1 MNTLNN
7 SLVLISC
14 PDTLDIYVGI
24 LARIAQ
30 ANNLLHQDNVPF
42 SIIDQKPSLYETAY
56 LKGGNA
62 GVIKLVC
69 WELLQM
75 GFVEIRDNQ
84 IQVKTY
90 FKHVS
95 HLEPI
100 EQAIFDYLHVPKTG
114 NLLFESKDLNRI
126 ISVHCIQYRQSL
138 INQGYLNSE
147 GKKYL
152 TLGISGLLILGL
164 ALSKP
169 LVGLA
174 QSYRYIMMLAMIAMP
189 KASLAIAATAWFS
202 TRSKSASNKL
212 TAKGKKYLANLEQ
225 ASKQITRKISAPPSK
240 PDYETSL
247 LFVLQGFDA
256 GNNINNIKAYTGWS
270 DLFINQDSV

>member
-7 SLVLISC
+7 SLVLISR
-14 PDTLDIYVGI
+14 PDVLDIYAGI

-30 ANNLLHQDNVPF
+30 ASNLVHQDNISLS
-42 SIIDQKPSLYETAY
+42 SIAQKPSLYETAY
-56 LKGGNA
+56 LKEGET

-90 FKHVS
+90 FQHIS

-100 EQAIFDYLHVPKTG
+100 EQAIFDYLHIPKTG
-114 NLLFESKDLNRI
+114 NSLLDNQDLNRAI
-126 ISVHCIQYRQSL
+126 ATYCAQYQQSL
-138 INQGYLNSE
+138 VNQGYLKSD

-164 ALSKP
+164 SLSKP

-174 QSYRYIMMLAMIAMP
+174 QSYRYIMMLAMVAMP

-202 TRSKSASNKL
+202 TRSKSTSNKL
-212 TAKGKKYLANLEQ
+212 TTKGKKYLTSLEQ
-225 ASKQITRKISAPPSK
+225 ASSDLRVKISTPPSK
-240 PDYETSL
+240 PNYETSL
-247 LFVLQGFDA
+247 IFILQGFDS
-256 GNNINNIKAYTGWS
+256 GINKNISAYTGWS
-270 DLFINQDSV
+270 DLFINQDLA